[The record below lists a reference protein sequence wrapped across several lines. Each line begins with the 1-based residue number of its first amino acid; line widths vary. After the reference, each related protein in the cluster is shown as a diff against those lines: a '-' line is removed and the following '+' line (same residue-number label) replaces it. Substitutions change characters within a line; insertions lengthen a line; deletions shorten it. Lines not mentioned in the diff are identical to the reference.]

1 MKVENKA
8 ELELILKLVSNYK
21 FKEDASFIS
30 PNKTKF
36 IVIYDD
42 KNDNEPCITTFYRN
56 NRINR
61 VELFTCI
68 NDEDITHLLELLTH
82 EGFVKDEEYRDE
94 CFNLAWELL
103 EEIVR
108 KFNEV
113 IGVEV
118 KFIYGGNTINKEIDN
133 LNNIAHRTIKDWEYK
148 NKIEEN
154 SAIFKH
160 IVLGEDRS
168 PQFEMTYKTPY
179 GYYDITNHSVKY
191 TGVLNGNK

>member
-21 FKEDASFIS
+21 FKEDAGFIS

-36 IVIYDD
+36 VVFYGD

-94 CFNLAWELL
+94 YFNLAWELL

-108 KFNEV
+108 KLNEA

-118 KFIYGGNTINKEIDN
+118 KFIYGGNTIGKEIDN